1 VTPEQAQAAIGRFA
15 GACDEHG
22 LVTAA
27 FLGGSYAA
35 RTATNSSDLDLYVVT
50 EQADYPEF
58 FADRLDF
65 VLSWTDGALVTD
77 MPNFEGLGFDM
88 LGFECPERV
97 WGQVALGHTGNM
109 MALHGGPHDVLV
121 DKRGLL
127 RDVTF
132 PLL

>member
-22 LVTAA
+22 LVAAA
-27 FLGGSYAA
+27 FLGGSYALG
-35 RTATNSSDLDLYVVT
+35 TANEDSDIDLYVVT
-50 EQADYPEF
+50 EEVDYPGF
-58 FADRLDF
+58 FAGRLDF
-65 VLSWTDGALVTD
+65 VLSWADAATLQDI
-77 MPNFEGLGFDM
+77 PNFEDLGFDM
-88 LGFECPERV
+88 LGFECPDGV

-127 RDVTF
+127 TDVTF

>member
-1 VTPEQAQAAIGRFA
+1 M
-15 GACDEHG
+15 
-22 LVTAA
+22 TAA

-35 RTATNSSDLDLYVVT
+35 GTATEGSDIDLYVVT
-50 EQADYPEF
+50 GQADYPGF
-58 FADRLDF
+58 FAGRRDF
-65 VLSWTDGALVTD
+65 VLSWADGASLED

-88 LGFECPERV
+88 LGFECPDGV
-97 WGQVALGHTGNM
+97 WGQVALGHTGNL

-127 RDVTF
+127 TDVTF